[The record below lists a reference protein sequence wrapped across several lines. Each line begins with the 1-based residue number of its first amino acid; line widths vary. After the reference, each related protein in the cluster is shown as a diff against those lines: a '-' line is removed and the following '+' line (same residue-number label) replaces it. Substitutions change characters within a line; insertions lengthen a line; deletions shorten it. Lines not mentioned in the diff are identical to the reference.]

1 MPDFGGILPDG
12 PIGGELAGGSD
23 VHQAL
28 PGEGFRML
36 SAVRDGGQLR
46 LQIGG
51 EILQDEVMV
60 RGMPAG
66 ALQDG
71 GFQLRQG
78 AFLPGGDGL
87 VLREGA
93 VIQGI
98 QRLFQGAILPIN
110 GLWIVG
116 GLQGIQL
123 GHGGAE
129 DIFVLP
135 AGLLGD
141 LHIGADKKV
150 LYVTGEESSRQ
161 IRMRAERLNALADE
175 LYICAENNLER
186 IIKHVE
192 NVQPELLIVDSIQTI
207 YKSDIESAPGSVSQ
221 VRECSASLMRLA
233 KNHGVTTF
241 IIGHVTKDGNLA
253 GPRVLEHIVDTVL
266 FFEGERTAD
275 FRVLRAI
282 KNRFGATSEI
292 GLFEMRDSGL
302 VDVPDASKLFLPD
315 KAEEIGSVIVPTVE
329 GTRPLLVEIQA
340 LVAPTPFM
348 PPRRTS
354 DSVDI
359 KRIQLLLAVLEKRL
373 HLSIG
378 SCDVY
383 VKTAGG
389 IKIDEPATDLPI
401 AISLASSF
409 ANRKLL
415 SQCAIF
421 GEVGLSGEIR
431 AVSKSKQ
438 RVDES
443 IRMGF
448 TNIILPKK
456 NFAEVSKIKSLA
468 GINLISV
475 ENLRDALKIA
485 MPREK

>member
-1 MPDFGGILPDG
+1 MAKKKIKYVCQECGAESVKWLGKCPSCGKWNTLVEEVEAEEVNPKHALTAATTFETPRRIAEVDLTELPRFSTG
-12 PIGGELAGGSD
+12 SGELD
-23 VHQAL
+23 
-28 PGEGFRML
+28 R
-36 SAVRDGGQLR
+36 
-46 LQIGG
+46 
-51 EILQDEVMV
+51 
-60 RGMPAG
+60 
-66 ALQDG
+66 
-71 GFQLRQG
+71 
-78 AFLPGGDGL
+78 
-87 VLREGA
+87 VLG
-93 VIQGI
+93 
-98 QRLFQGAILPIN
+98 
-110 GLWIVG
+110 G
-116 GLQGIQL
+116 GLIPGSIIL
-123 GHGGAE
+123 
-129 DIFVLP
+129 I
-135 AGLLGD
+135 AGDPGVGKSSLTLAVCAYVARAG
-141 LHIGADKKV
+141 KKV

-186 IIKHVE
+186 ITQHVDKVE
-192 NVQPELLIVDSIQTI
+192 PELLIVDSIQTI

-233 KNHGVTTF
+233 KTHGVTTF

-282 KNRFGATSEI
+282 KNRFGATSEV
-292 GLFEMRDSGL
+292 GLFEMRDTGL
-302 VDVPDASKLFLPD
+302 EDVPDASKLFLPD

-378 SCDVY
+378 PCDVF

-389 IKIDEPATDLPI
+389 IKIDEPAIDLPLTI
-401 AISLASSF
+401 ALASSF

-415 SQCAIF
+415 SHCAIF
-421 GEVGLSGEIR
+421 GEVGLSGEVR
-431 AVSKSKQ
+431 AVSKSRQ
-438 RVDES
+438 RVDEA

-456 NFAEVSKIKSLA
+456 NFAEVSKTKTADEIKL
-468 GINLISV
+468 LPV
-475 ENLRDALKIA
+475 EHLRDALKIS
-485 MPREK
+485 MPRE

>member
-1 MPDFGGILPDG
+1 MAKKKIKFVCQECGAEVFKKLGRCPSCGNWNTIVEEVEEEIKKSHALTTTFESPQRIAEVDLTELPRFATG
-12 PIGGELAGGSD
+12 SGELD
-23 VHQAL
+23 
-28 PGEGFRML
+28 R
-36 SAVRDGGQLR
+36 
-46 LQIGG
+46 
-51 EILQDEVMV
+51 
-60 RGMPAG
+60 
-66 ALQDG
+66 
-71 GFQLRQG
+71 
-78 AFLPGGDGL
+78 
-87 VLREGA
+87 VLG
-93 VIQGI
+93 
-98 QRLFQGAILPIN
+98 
-110 GLWIVG
+110 G
-116 GLQGIQL
+116 GLIPGSIIL
-123 GHGGAE
+123 
-129 DIFVLP
+129 I
-135 AGLLGD
+135 AGDPGVGKSSLTLAVCAYVARAG
-141 LHIGADKKV
+141 KKV

-175 LYICAENNLER
+175 LFICAENNMER
-186 IIKHVE
+186 IIHHAE
-192 NVQPELLIVDSIQTI
+192 NVAPELLIVDSIQTI

-221 VRECSASLMRLA
+221 VRECSASLMRFS
-233 KNHGVTTF
+233 KSHGVTTF
-241 IIGHVTKDGNLA
+241 VIGHVTKDGNLA

-315 KAEEIGSVIVPTVE
+315 KAEDTGSVIVPTVE

-354 DSVDI
+354 DSVDV

-389 IKIDEPATDLPI
+389 IKIDEPATDLPLSI
-401 AISLASSF
+401 ALASSF
-409 ANRKLL
+409 ANRKIL
-415 SQCAIF
+415 SSSAIF

-431 AVSKSKQ
+431 AVSKAKQ
-438 RVDES
+438 RVDEAV
-443 IRMGF
+443 RMGF

-456 NFAEVSKIKSLA
+456 NFAELSKMKSMEKV
-468 GINLISV
+468 NLIPV
-475 ENLRDALKIA
+475 ESLRDALKVA

>member
-1 MPDFGGILPDG
+1 MAKKKTKFICQECGAVAFKMLGKCPSCGNWNTIVEEEVEEVENKHALAVNTTFETPRRIAEVDLTELPRFSTG
-12 PIGGELAGGSD
+12 SGELN
-23 VHQAL
+23 
-28 PGEGFRML
+28 R
-36 SAVRDGGQLR
+36 
-46 LQIGG
+46 
-51 EILQDEVMV
+51 
-60 RGMPAG
+60 
-66 ALQDG
+66 
-71 GFQLRQG
+71 
-78 AFLPGGDGL
+78 
-87 VLREGA
+87 VLG
-93 VIQGI
+93 
-98 QRLFQGAILPIN
+98 
-110 GLWIVG
+110 G
-116 GLQGIQL
+116 GLIPGSIIL
-123 GHGGAE
+123 
-129 DIFVLP
+129 I
-135 AGLLGD
+135 AGDPGVGKSSLTL
-141 LHIGADKKV
+141 AVCAYVARANKKV

-186 IIKHVE
+186 IIRHVE
-192 NVQPELLIVDSIQTI
+192 SVQPELLIVDSIQTI

-233 KNHGVTTF
+233 KTHGVTTF

-415 SQCAIF
+415 AQCAMF

-431 AVSKSKQ
+431 AVSKSRQ
-438 RVDES
+438 RVDEA

-456 NFAEVSKIKSLA
+456 NFAEVSKIKSAA
-468 GINLISV
+468 GVNLVAV

>member
-1 MPDFGGILPDG
+1 MAKKKKYVCQECGAESIKWLGKCPSCGKWNTLVEEFVEEVTDNPKHALTTAYETPRRIAEVDLTELPRFSTG
-12 PIGGELAGGSD
+12 SGELD
-23 VHQAL
+23 
-28 PGEGFRML
+28 R
-36 SAVRDGGQLR
+36 
-46 LQIGG
+46 
-51 EILQDEVMV
+51 
-60 RGMPAG
+60 
-66 ALQDG
+66 
-71 GFQLRQG
+71 
-78 AFLPGGDGL
+78 
-87 VLREGA
+87 VLG
-93 VIQGI
+93 
-98 QRLFQGAILPIN
+98 
-110 GLWIVG
+110 G
-116 GLQGIQL
+116 GLIPGSIIL
-123 GHGGAE
+123 
-129 DIFVLP
+129 I
-135 AGLLGD
+135 AGDPGVGKSSLTLAVCSY
-141 LHIGADKKV
+141 IARNNRRV

-161 IRMRAERLNALADE
+161 IRMRAERLNAIADE
-175 LYICAENNLER
+175 LFICAENNLER
-186 IIKHVE
+186 INQHVDK
-192 NVQPELLIVDSIQTI
+192 VKPELLIVDSIQTI

-233 KNHGVTTF
+233 KSHGITTF

-266 FFEGERTAD
+266 FFEGERSAD

-315 KAEEIGSVIVPTVE
+315 KADDIGSVIVPTVE

-354 DSVDI
+354 DSVDV
-359 KRIQLLLAVLEKRL
+359 KKIQLLLAVLEKRL
-373 HLSIG
+373 HLAIG

-383 VKTAGG
+383 MKTAGG
-389 IKIDEPATDLPI
+389 IKIDEPATDLPMTV
-401 AISLASSF
+401 ALASSF

-415 SQCAIF
+415 AQCVIF

-431 AVSKSKQ
+431 AVSKARQ

-443 IRMGF
+443 VRMGF

-456 NFAEVSKIKSLA
+456 NFGELKTPPNV
-468 GINLISV
+468 NLFPV

-485 MPREK
+485 MPRE

>member
-1 MPDFGGILPDG
+1 MAKKKIKYVCQSCGSESVKWLGKCPACGEWNSLVEEVESEEVNPKHALTVATTFETPRRIAEVDLTELPRFSTG
-12 PIGGELAGGSD
+12 SGELD
-23 VHQAL
+23 
-28 PGEGFRML
+28 R
-36 SAVRDGGQLR
+36 
-46 LQIGG
+46 
-51 EILQDEVMV
+51 
-60 RGMPAG
+60 
-66 ALQDG
+66 
-71 GFQLRQG
+71 
-78 AFLPGGDGL
+78 
-87 VLREGA
+87 VLG
-93 VIQGI
+93 
-98 QRLFQGAILPIN
+98 
-110 GLWIVG
+110 G
-116 GLQGIQL
+116 GLIPGSIIL
-123 GHGGAE
+123 
-129 DIFVLP
+129 I
-135 AGLLGD
+135 AGDPGVGKSSLTLAVCASVARSG
-141 LHIGADKKV
+141 KKV

-161 IRMRAERLNALADE
+161 IRLRAERLNALADE

-186 IIKHVE
+186 ITRHVE
-192 NVQPELLIVDSIQTI
+192 KVEPELLIVDSIQTI

-233 KNHGVTTF
+233 KTHGVTTF

-282 KNRFGATSEI
+282 KNRFGATSEV
-292 GLFEMRDSGL
+292 GLFEMRDTGL
-302 VDVPDASKLFLPD
+302 EDVPDASKLFLPD
-315 KAEEIGSVIVPTVE
+315 KADEIGSVIVPTVE

-378 SCDVY
+378 PCDVF

-389 IKIDEPATDLPI
+389 IKIDEPAIDLPLTI
-401 AISLASSF
+401 ALASSF

-415 SQCAIF
+415 PRCVIF
-421 GEVGLSGEIR
+421 GEVGLSGEVR
-431 AVSKSKQ
+431 AVSKARQ

-448 TNIILPKK
+448 ENIILPKK
-456 NFAEVSKIKSLA
+456 NFAEVSKTKTSSEIKL
-468 GINLISV
+468 LPV
-475 ENLRDALKIA
+475 ENLRDALKIS
-485 MPREK
+485 MPRE